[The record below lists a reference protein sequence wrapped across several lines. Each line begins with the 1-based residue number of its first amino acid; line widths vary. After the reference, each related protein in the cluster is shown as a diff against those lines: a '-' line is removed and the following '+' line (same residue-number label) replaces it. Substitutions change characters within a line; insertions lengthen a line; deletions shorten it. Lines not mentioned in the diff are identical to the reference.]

1 LRDSSKP
8 IIAAVHGPAAGAGM
22 NLVLACDRRLAST
35 TARFGQTFVKRGL
48 HVDWGGT
55 DVLPRLVS
63 MAKAGELIEWP

>member
-1 LRDSSKP
+1 
-8 IIAAVHGPAAGAGM
+8 M